1 MSKAKINKFII
12 RQIYKI
18 FFISALMLIFM
29 VNGNI
34 KALENKILIKLNNE
48 IITTVDISNEISY
61 LKAFNKSIKELDNQ
75 KIISIA
81 KNSII
86 KDRIKKIEIQ
96 KLTDNITIDQEYLKS
111 MIKNAYLN
119 IGLMNIDEFKN
130 HLKYNDVN
138 IEMVEEKLIL
148 DAYWKQI
155 IFEKYKNK
163 IKIDEKKIIDEITK
177 RKNKF
182 YNISEIVFNVEKNE
196 KLNEKFNLIKQSIN
210 KNGFEN
216 TALIYG
222 ISETSKNG
230 GNLGWINQSALSPK
244 IENKLSFLNLGE
256 VTEPITIPGGFLIL
270 KVNNI
275 KNEQIEIDID
285 KEVKKVIDIKLNEQL
300 NQFSTLYINKVKKNI
315 IINEL

>member
-256 VTEPITIPGGFLIL
+256 FTEPITIPGGFLIL

>member
-1 MSKAKINKFII
+1 MSKAKIDRFII

-18 FFISALMLIFM
+18 FISAFILIFII
-29 VNGNI
+29 NENS

-61 LKAFNKSIKELDNQ
+61 LKAFNESIKELDNQ

-96 KLTDNITIDQEYLKS
+96 KLTDNMTIDQEYLKS
-111 MIKNAYLN
+111 MIENAYLN
-119 IGLMNIDEFKN
+119 IGLINIDEFKN
-130 HLKYNDVN
+130 HLKYND
-138 IEMVEEKLIL
+138 IDIKMVEEKLIL

-163 IKIDEKKIIDEITK
+163 IKIDEKKIIDEINN

-196 KLNEKFNLIKQSIN
+196 KLNEKYNLIKQSIN
-210 KNGFEN
+210 RDGFEN

-222 ISETSKNG
+222 ISETAKNG

-256 VTEPITIPGGFLIL
+256 FTEPITIPGGFLIL

-275 KNEQIEIDID
+275 KNEKIEIDID
-285 KEVKKVIDIKLNEQL
+285 KEAKKVIDMKLNEQL
-300 NQFSTLYINKVKKNI
+300 NQFSNLYINKVKKNI